1 MLKRFLEQAMKDEPV
16 YITDVRE
23 AFGRE
28 GTLPFDLAITL
39 YDGSTRFFP
48 MMLPVTHSREEK
60 DFVCSYIKATV
71 YNLLSSLGGEKM
83 EIFTDSQD
91 ICLMDLAARRTKPI
105 EIKAPAKAAATIIRE
120 EMVLT

>member
-48 MMLPVTHSREEK
+48 MK
-60 DFVCSYIKATV
+60 
-71 YNLLSSLGGEKM
+71 
-83 EIFTDSQD
+83 
-91 ICLMDLAARRTKPI
+91 
-105 EIKAPAKAAATIIRE
+105 
-120 EMVLT
+120 